1 MPRSKN
7 KVAAKAKRKKI
18 LKAAKGFF
26 GRAKNVH
33 TVAKNHVEKAGV
45 HAYSGRKQKKRIY
58 RGIWIQRINAAVR
71 PFGLSY
77 SQFIHKLDE
86 KEIKLNRKVLADL
99 ALTNPEAFKAI
110 VDQVK

>member
-99 ALTNPEAFKAI
+99 ALNNPEAFKAI

>member
-7 KVAAKAKRKKI
+7 KVAAKARRKKI
-18 LKAAKGFF
+18 LKEAKGFF

-33 TVAKNHVEKAGV
+33 TVAKNHVEKAGI

-99 ALTNPEAFKAI
+99 ALNNPEAFKAI